1 MPKIK
6 KEKGKKRVNIPTL
19 IVAIFIGFFFLI
31 IFFFEKQTHTHIR
44 EMEKSSNTK
53 THHNFTQK
61 SL

>member
-31 IFFFEKQTHTHIR
+31 IFFFEKQTHTHKG
-44 EMEKSSNTK
+44 EGKK
-53 THHNFTQK
+53 F
-61 SL
+61 